1 MEIGE
6 IISYALAA
14 LGGGGLS
21 GVVYWRLNKRQKKA
35 EVKGD
40 EIENLNA
47 IVEKVYKPMIDSLKE
62 RVDELDTEVRKL
74 REERELIAK
83 EHESEIKAIKE
94 DWADFITTSSTTGA
108 QTSTPPS
115 GAGKTY
121 KTKEEIFAIKDT
133 AERQKAIYDNKEL
146 FGIT

>member
-47 IVEKVYKPMIDSLKE
+47 IVDKVYKPMIDSLKE
-62 RVDELDTEVRKL
+62 RVDELETEVRKL
-74 REERELIAK
+74 RDEREQIAK

-94 DWADFITTSSTTGA
+94 DCAKKSENMRKQIIDLAAELGKKADKQDRAKNGQFK
-108 QTSTPPS
+108 
-115 GAGKTY
+115 KTE
-121 KTKEEIFAIKDT
+121 K
-133 AERQKAIYDNKEL
+133 
-146 FGIT
+146 

>member
-62 RVDELDTEVRKL
+62 RVDELETKVRKL
-74 REERELIAK
+74 RDEREQIAK

-94 DWADFITTSSTTGA
+94 DCTKKSESMKKQIIDLAAELGKKADKQDRAKNGQFK
-108 QTSTPPS
+108 
-115 GAGKTY
+115 KTE
-121 KTKEEIFAIKDT
+121 K
-133 AERQKAIYDNKEL
+133 
-146 FGIT
+146 